1 MRTPDPCYG
10 EFIGETINDSIIRDS
25 NLLYNK
31 QMFKNIKSVHLPKQK
46 RENKDNTI
54 ESNSKVD
61 SVANNGKD
69 NAIDVEKM
77 DTKRIKII
85 VMFIMLRQPMT
96 K

>member
-1 MRTPDPCYG
+1 MYI
-10 EFIGETINDSIIRDS
+10 FQN
-25 NLLYNK
+25 
-31 QMFKNIKSVHLPKQK
+31 QK

-61 SVANNGKD
+61 AVANNGKV